1 MKTFFITFGI
11 CFSFCIFATSSQT
24 EKRLHFSFEFRNHYP
39 SLQEQIQQMDKF
51 LGNYDGLVTPIPI
64 YFSSGEFDYSASPG
78 HLKVTLQPALSQY
91 VQQDEIMHVLL
102 LARKYSYMQQTGI
115 EDDNIEIEDWLRG
128 SLLYLFEVRKES
140 SKHRFKAVGSLARID
155 HIPDLNALVSAPIPV
170 EDSVVYSLWAEA
182 SAVYFTIFAEF
193 RSDFLFEILK
203 QGPNV
208 KIEDFLI
215 KTGYSSKKNI
225 KEQLKSDFVTV
236 SYPPPQPLNFDETYD
251 ELVEAQ
257 RIITKDPNNPYNG
270 QFLGV
275 VMNLNLDFKVTDLN
289 IVEMRNRLL
298 KIKTRAPYMTHDLI
312 ERHYACYN
320 TINLSKRGHYKFL
333 ASIQRVNLD
342 SLLEKKKWERI
353 DYEMREIENLLQDQL
368 ISLTPV
374 VRILNERRYTSHW
387 DLQVSKKLDKI
398 EAKNLSVSPQ

>member
-1 MKTFFITFGI
+1 M
-11 CFSFCIFATSSQT
+11 
-24 EKRLHFSFEFRNHYP
+24 
-39 SLQEQIQQMDKF
+39 
-51 LGNYDGLVTPIPI
+51 
-64 YFSSGEFDYSASPG
+64 
-78 HLKVTLQPALSQY
+78 
-91 VQQDEIMHVLL
+91 
-102 LARKYSYMQQTGI
+102 
-115 EDDNIEIEDWLRG
+115 
-128 SLLYLFEVRKES
+128 
-140 SKHRFKAVGSLARID
+140 
-155 HIPDLNALVSAPIPV
+155 
-170 EDSVVYSLWAEA
+170 
-182 SAVYFTIFAEF
+182 
-193 RSDFLFEILK
+193 
-203 QGPNV
+203 

-215 KTGYSSKKNI
+215 KTGYSSKENI
-225 KEQLKSDFVTV
+225 KEQLKSDFVRV

-320 TINLSKRGHYKFL
+320 TINLSKRGHHKFL

-398 EAKNLSVSPQ
+398 EAKYLSVSPQ